1 MESSYDEDLDENS
14 FFQVLRTDYNDL
26 FLKAILEGWVI
37 CVPRSGSLPK
47 YTLTH
52 EDFFS
57 HILIPSDELPGS
69 HFRTLSDKEVRVCN
83 RLITVEQNDISRPYS
98 THILFE
104 ETFYTDD
111 LLKYKVLCVESPL
124 ERHTDF
130 SCGQYDETRILTVHT
145 LRDCIDLLWT
155 QSAGKEVLEKMDQ
168 AILNFLTVNNTLEL
182 ETLQIQ
188 KDLVG
193 RLYVSC
199 LQIALKDARLR
210 EKSDEDKHLL
220 ENVKLSVETYV
231 HHGIYKKLIKGITA
245 CTACDDAS
253 LNKIVRNLS
262 DIQLQDLN
270 VRLDLYETV
279 PRARRELARIEGY
292 STVLGK
298 TGCLKRMIAHISKPN
313 LEVSCSGR
321 VNGNVVATDDLLP
334 VVVFLIIKTSLP
346 NWIANLTYMKQ
357 FQFSSCYAR
366 DKVEYSFLITTLE
379 AAIEHIRSGI
389 LLGPSVPEAQYVYE
403 SQKYEDGCSSWDMK
417 TAKKSK
423 NGRSNEVETSCIT
436 YFFDQIR
443 LGNVEKVQE
452 ILSKSQSSNNA
463 KYSDSRL
470 LKNNE
475 NLLPRLCHPLCSCD
489 ICESLLN
496 KSLCDTSPTV
506 HSSDDRGFTA
516 LHVACLFGH
525 PLIVDLLLSS
535 GSNVDALDYR
545 GSTPLHYAAAKGH
558 QNALLSLLHAGAT
571 MSIIDNDGNTPL
583 HLASNNGHEMC
594 VKALLYFS
602 EHTGSK
608 LDANCENANG
618 DTPLHHAARW
628 GYESIVT
635 ILLEHGGRP
644 DVENKRHLTPMDNA
658 HNLHVSK
665 LLVSVDKTLH
675 NSKSVTQDKESDNC
689 EDKGRADT
697 AAGTEITLDFT
708 DDSTKSSNGVV
719 NKLGKRRRGIHCQ
732 STEQMKK
739 VEKLLRAIAL
749 GDTRLACFY
758 VGLDGPVSDSND
770 SEVDPPTSVTS
781 LCHPLCI
788 CEKCKP
794 DISDVFEDN
803 LKLDKD
809 IVNINIC
816 NSDGFTPLHIAS
828 LHGHTDMVRVL
839 LDAGAWI
846 NVVTRTRGLTPLHL
860 ACHNQFTEVVK
871 LLLQSGDCDL
881 DIPDSMGN
889 TALHYASI
897 TGNARLVEMILKH
910 SPILDPK
917 NSSGKTPLD
926 EAEEKMA
933 LTVVRL
939 LRGGKTSMSLPW
951 EENQEV

>member
-1 MESSYDEDLDENS
+1 MEVSYDEDLDENS
-14 FFQVLRTDYNDL
+14 FFQILRTDYNDL
-26 FLKAILEGWVI
+26 FLKAALEGWVI

-124 ERHTDF
+124 ERHADF
-130 SCGQYDETRILTVHT
+130 SCGQYDETRILTVQT

-168 AILNFLTVNNTLEL
+168 AILNFLTVNSSLEL

-210 EKSDEDKHLL
+210 EKSDEDKRLL

-270 VRLDLYETV
+270 VRSDLYETV

-298 TGCLKRMIAHISKPN
+298 IGCLKRMIAYISKPN
-313 LEVSCSGR
+313 LEVSCSER
-321 VNGNVVATDDLLP
+321 MSGNVIATDDLLP

-346 NWIANLTYMKQ
+346 NWIAHLTYMRQ
-357 FQFSSCYAR
+357 FRFSSCYTCHI
-366 DKVEYSFLITTLE
+366 DEYSFFITTLE

-403 SQKYEDGCSSWDMK
+403 SESCEDGCNSWDMK
-417 TAKKSK
+417 TTKKSK
-423 NGRSNEVETSCIT
+423 SGRSEVVEKSCIT

-452 ILSKSQSSNNA
+452 ILSKNQSSDNA
-463 KYSDSRL
+463 KYSDSTL
-470 LKNNE
+470 MKDNE
-475 NLLPRLCHPLCSCD
+475 DLLPRLCHPLCSCD
-489 ICESLLN
+489 RCESLLH
-496 KSLCDTSPTV
+496 KRLCDTSPTV
-506 HSSDDRGFTA
+506 HSTDDRGFTA

-525 PLIVDLLLSS
+525 PHIVDLLLRS

-571 MSIIDNDGNTPL
+571 ISISDNDGNTSL
-583 HLASNNGHEMC
+583 HLASNNGHETC

-602 EHTGSK
+602 EQTGSK
-608 LDANCENANG
+608 LDANSENANG

-628 GYESIVT
+628 GYESIVQ
-635 ILLEHGGRP
+635 ILLEYGGRP
-644 DVENKRHLTPMDNA
+644 DVQNKRHLTPMDNA

-665 LLVSVDKTLH
+665 LLVSVNKTLP
-675 NSKSVTQDKESDNC
+675 NSKPVRQDKESDNC
-689 EDKGRADT
+689 ADKGHTDI
-697 AAGTEITLDFT
+697 AAATKPPLDFT
-708 DDSTKSSNGVV
+708 DESTRSSNGVM
-719 NKLGKRRRGIHCQ
+719 NKLRKKQWGIHPQ

-749 GDTRLACFY
+749 GDIRLACFY

-770 SEVDPPTSVTS
+770 SEMGPPSSVKS

-794 DISDVFEDN
+794 DVSDVSEDDS
-803 LKLDKD
+803 KLEKD
-809 IVNINIC
+809 ILNINIC

-828 LHGHTDMVRVL
+828 MHGHTDMVRLL

-846 NVVTRTRGLTPLHL
+846 NVMTKTRGLTALHL
-860 ACHNQFTEVVK
+860 ACQNQCTETAK
-871 LLLQSGDCDL
+871 LLLQCGDCDI
-881 DIPDSMGN
+881 DIQDLVGN
-889 TALHYASI
+889 SALHYASV
-897 TGNARLVEMILKH
+897 TGNARLVELILKH
-910 SPILDPK
+910 SPVADLK

-939 LRGGKTSMSLPW
+939 LRGGKTSPSLPW
-951 EENQEV
+951 REKKEV

>member
-14 FFQVLRTDYNDL
+14 FFQMLRTDYNDL
-26 FLKAILEGWVI
+26 FLKATLEGWVI

-69 HFRTLSDKEVRVCN
+69 HFRTLSGKEVKVCN

-104 ETFYTDD
+104 ETFYTTD
-111 LLKYKVLCVESPL
+111 LMKYKVLCVESPL

-130 SCGQYDETRILTVHT
+130 SCGQYDETRILTVQT
-145 LRDCIDLLWT
+145 LRDCMDLLWT

-168 AILNFLTVNNTLEL
+168 AIVNFLTVNSSLEL
-182 ETLQIQ
+182 ETLQVQ

-210 EKSDEDKHLL
+210 EKSDENKHLL

-231 HHGIYKKLIKGITA
+231 HHGIYKKLMKGITA

-262 DIQLQDLN
+262 DIQLQDLD

-298 TGCLKRMIAHISKPN
+298 TGCLKRMIAQISKPN

-321 VNGNVVATDDLLP
+321 VNGNVIATDDLLP

-346 NWIANLTYMKQ
+346 NWIAHLTYMRQ
-357 FQFSSCYAR
+357 FRFSSCYTQS
-366 DKVEYSFLITTLE
+366 DEYSFLITTLE
-379 AAIEHIRSGI
+379 AAVEHIRSGI

-403 SQKYEDGCSSWDMK
+403 SQKCEDDCRSWDMK
-417 TAKKSK
+417 TTKKSK
-423 NGRSNEVETSCIT
+423 NERSEIVETSCIT

-443 LGNVEKVQE
+443 LGNVETVKE
-452 ILSKSQSSNNA
+452 ILLKSKSSNA
-463 KYSDSRL
+463 KYCDSRL

-475 NLLPRLCHPLCSCD
+475 DLLPRLCHPLCSCD
-489 ICESLLN
+489 KCESLLN

-525 PLIVDLLLSS
+525 PIIVDMLLHS

-545 GSTPLHYAAAKGH
+545 ESTPLHYAAAKGH
-558 QNALLSLLHAGAT
+558 QNVVLSLLHAGAT
-571 MSIIDNDGNTPL
+571 ISISDNDGNTPL

-602 EHTGSK
+602 EQSGST
-608 LDANCENANG
+608 LDVNSENANG

-628 GYESIVT
+628 GYESIVK
-635 ILLEHGGRP
+635 ILLEYGGRP

-665 LLVSVDKTLH
+665 LLVSLDKTLH

-689 EDKGRADT
+689 ADKGCTDT
-697 AAGTEITLDFT
+697 AAGNELTLDFA

-719 NKLGKRRRGIHCQ
+719 NKLGKKQRGIYCQ

-739 VEKLLRAIAL
+739 VEKLLRAVAL

-770 SEVDPPTSVTS
+770 SEVDPPTSVKS

-788 CEKCKP
+788 CEKCNP
-794 DISDVFEDN
+794 DCGDVFEDN

-816 NSDGFTPLHIAS
+816 NADGITPLHVAS
-828 LHGHTDMVRVL
+828 MHGHTDIVRLL

-846 NVVTRTRGLTPLHL
+846 NVVTRAKGLTPLHL
-860 ACHNQFTEVVK
+860 ACHNQCTEVAK

-881 DIPDSMGN
+881 DIPDSRGN
-889 TALHYASI
+889 TALHYASV
-897 TGNARLVEMILKH
+897 TRNARLVELIIKH
-910 SPILDPK
+910 GPILDLK
-917 NSSGKTPLD
+917 NSSGRTPLD
-926 EAEEKMA
+926 EAEENMA
-933 LTVVRL
+933 FTVVRL
-939 LRGGKTSMSLPW
+939 LRGGKASTSLPW
-951 EENQEV
+951 EEKQ